1 MVIIVDKCKES
12 GPGSGKWC
20 ESNDH
25 SNVERDAGA
34 ELLIGPEKSV
44 EADLSKTQRN

>member
-20 ESNDH
+20 ESNHH
-25 SNVERDAGA
+25 SSVERDAGA
-34 ELLIGPEKSV
+34 ELLMDPEKSV